1 MHFILQKIV
10 VWTKINLTI
19 DVWVSFTKITLSS
32 TFVLADSRGAK
43 HARAERGANGFIWCG
58 RHGAGADIGRGHE
71 GRGFRKRIKDGAW
84 RVSVQRLDEGK
95 KLCALCAN
103 DVGRRELST
112 QATEQGEE
120 RRASSQWRD
129 RGEFAGTIY
138 RRAGEYGTVLG
149 AKNGGT
155 INGGEV
161 TTAAR
166 RERETTRWSST
177 REGETAG
184 SSTRV
189 GVPSIPEGE
198 GAFGAAANESEQC
211 RRTGGGALWTE
222 RELVSR

>member
-1 MHFILQKIV
+1 M
-10 VWTKINLTI
+10 
-19 DVWVSFTKITLSS
+19 SS
-32 TFVLADSRGAK
+32 TFVLADSRGTE
-43 HARAERGANGFIWCG
+43 HVRAERGANELRWRG
-58 RHGAGADIGRGHE
+58 RHGAGASIGRGHE
-71 GRGFRKRIKDGAW
+71 GRGLRGRIEDGAW

-112 QATEQGEE
+112 QAAEQREE

-129 RGEFAGTIY
+129 RGEFAGTFIGEQGNM
-138 RRAGEYGTVLG
+138 RRYQEQRTVAPLKRCDG
-149 AKNGGT
+149 PPPGKGK
-155 INGGEV
+155 
-161 TTAAR
+161 R
-166 RERETTRWSST
+166 
-177 REGETAG
+177 AG

-198 GAFGAAANESEQC
+198 GAFGAATNESEQR